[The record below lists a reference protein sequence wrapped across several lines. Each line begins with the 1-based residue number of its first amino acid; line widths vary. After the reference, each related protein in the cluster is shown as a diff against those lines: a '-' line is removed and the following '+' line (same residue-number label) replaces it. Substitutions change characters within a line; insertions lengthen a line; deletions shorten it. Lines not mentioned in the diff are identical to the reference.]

1 MGRRALEFDTSL
13 TIAQKTA
20 RFSSYMTVENC
31 SNRNYTEFNKVYF
44 RAKMFRFSFYIS
56 FVHVHGMMR
65 VLCMYKCPDFK
76 PS

>member
-1 MGRRALEFDTSL
+1 
-13 TIAQKTA
+13 
-20 RFSSYMTVENC
+20 MTVENC